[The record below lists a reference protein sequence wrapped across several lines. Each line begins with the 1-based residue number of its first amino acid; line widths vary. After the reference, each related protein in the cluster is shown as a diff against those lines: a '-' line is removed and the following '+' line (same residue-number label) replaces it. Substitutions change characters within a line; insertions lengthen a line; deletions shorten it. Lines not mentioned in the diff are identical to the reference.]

1 MKTKIGIYLAEDV
14 ARHFKVAT
22 RRLGLTKSDL
32 VNEALRTY
40 FDPPAPAKDRG
51 EEALNLVKGLAKRI
65 RRMQREAEVSAEM
78 LALFVRYYLTI
89 TPPLHESERQSAKAL
104 GRKRYAIFIRQIAN
118 RITSDK
124 GMLADVIRTIVATHP
139 HLVAEAMAGLRREDA
154 IGDMFP
160 GNEHA
165 AQPAEHAE
173 NLAHA

>member
-14 ARHFKVAT
+14 ARRFKVAA

-32 VNEALRTY
+32 VNEALRVY
-40 FDPPAPAKDRG
+40 FDPPAPVKDRG
-51 EEALNLVKGLAKRI
+51 EVALNLVKGLAKRI
-65 RRMQREAEVSAEM
+65 RRMQREAEVAGEM
-78 LALFVRYYLTI
+78 LVLFVRYYLMI
-89 TPPLHESERQSAKAL
+89 TPPLHESERSSAEAL
-104 GRKRYAIFIRQIAN
+104 GRERHAIFIRQIAK

-139 HLVAEAMAGLRREDA
+139 HLVADAMAELRRENA

-160 GNEHA
+160 GNGYA
-165 AQPAEHAE
+165 APPAERAE